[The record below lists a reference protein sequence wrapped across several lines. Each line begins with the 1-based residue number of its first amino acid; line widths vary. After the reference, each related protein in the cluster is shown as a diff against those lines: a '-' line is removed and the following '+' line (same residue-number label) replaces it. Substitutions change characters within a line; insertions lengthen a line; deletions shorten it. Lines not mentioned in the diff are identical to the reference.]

1 MGSPKRETDMRST
14 EKPTALAAFMAR
26 KLEIDTM
33 LKRLIALSDDHFD
46 VGPDKVHWGM
56 SGRSRIM
63 PSS

>member
-1 MGSPKRETDMRST
+1 MRAT
-14 EKPTALAAFMAR
+14 QKQTALEVFVAR

-33 LKRLIALSDDHFD
+33 LKRLTALSDDHFD